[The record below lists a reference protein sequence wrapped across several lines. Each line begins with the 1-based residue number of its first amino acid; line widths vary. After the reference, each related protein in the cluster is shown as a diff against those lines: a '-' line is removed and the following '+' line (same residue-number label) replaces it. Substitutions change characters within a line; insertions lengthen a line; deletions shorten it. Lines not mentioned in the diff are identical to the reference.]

1 MTIRELAD
9 ELHISKVA
17 LNNRI
22 EELELKGELIK
33 QGNRYIIP
41 GEVAEQLRESFRTRR
56 KTEPAKDNNSDV
68 IQILNE
74 QLKAKDEQIA
84 SLMRQ
89 LEQLQSQNSDFMKVI
104 QQNNYLLAGA
114 IGNNDMSVNETDATI
129 IEDESQAIP
138 TEKQTETVKPG
149 FFKRLFRL

>member
-56 KTEPAKDNNSDV
+56 KTEPAKDNNSEV

-114 IGNNDMSVNETDATI
+114 IGNNDMSGNETDATI

>member
-9 ELHISKVA
+9 ELQISKVA

-22 EELELKGELIK
+22 EELGLKAELIK

-56 KTEPAKDNNSDV
+56 KTEPPKETNSEV

-89 LEQLQSQNSDFMKVI
+89 LEQLQTQNSDFMKVI
-104 QQNNYLLAGA
+104 QQNNYILAGA
-114 IGNNDMSVNETDATI
+114 IGNADKGGSESDVTI
-129 IEDESQAIP
+129 VEDEAEAIP
-138 TEKQTETVKPG
+138 TEKQAETVKPG

>member
-1 MTIRELAD
+1 M
-9 ELHISKVA
+9 
-17 LNNRI
+17 
-22 EELELKGELIK
+22 
-33 QGNRYIIP
+33 
-41 GEVAEQLRESFRTRR
+41 RESFRTRR
-56 KTEPAKDNNSDV
+56 KTEPAKDNNSEV

-114 IGNNDMSVNETDATI
+114 IGNNDMSGNETDATI